1 MYGLSPVLVT
11 VEFQHFVD
19 AQNESSK
26 ERKIETSNFIKS
38 RDLFFFD
45 YIITS
50 IFNNTEHLV
59 QSFHSWNE
67 ITTVGKLTK

>member
-19 AQNESSK
+19 AQNESMK

-38 RDLFFFD
+38 RDLLF
-45 YIITS
+45 
-50 IFNNTEHLV
+50 L
-59 QSFHSWNE
+59 
-67 ITTVGKLTK
+67 TT